1 MSVHRRAIWSHT
13 LTCPGASTRNPHD
26 KVKTQNRPP
35 KLGYLSAIPSAV
47 MAATRSPVTVA
58 LRMNSSDIMQGK
70 AIPRIE
76 ARTQIA

>member
-1 MSVHRRAIWSHT
+1 
-13 LTCPGASTRNPHD
+13 
-26 KVKTQNRPP
+26 
-35 KLGYLSAIPSAV
+35 